1 MFIVK
6 ESASRDYP
14 NGAPIFIK
22 GARFA
27 GRIDR
32 TCGYIWAPLQG

>member
-1 MFIVK
+1 MK

-14 NGAPIFIK
+14 NGAPVFIK
-22 GARFA
+22 GARLA